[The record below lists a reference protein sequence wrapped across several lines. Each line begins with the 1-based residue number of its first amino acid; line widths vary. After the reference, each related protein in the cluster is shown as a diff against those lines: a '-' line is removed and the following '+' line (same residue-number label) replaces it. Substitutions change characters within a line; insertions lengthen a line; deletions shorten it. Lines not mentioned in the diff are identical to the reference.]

1 MIQVSCRWIFPFV
14 LFLLLS
20 LAACVRGKDQAPAA
34 PPESAKTE
42 KASPSQAV
50 AALKPTEGNKVA
62 GKVTFLSQDGAIRIV
77 ADIEGLT
84 PGKHGFH
91 IHQTGDCSAP
101 DASSA
106 GGHFNPGSAPHGAPG
121 NPPAQRHAGDLGNL
135 EANAEGKAHY
145 ERVDQILSMGG
156 TNSIV
161 GKSVIVHAQPDD
173 LSTQPTGNAG
183 PRQACGVIQIGE

>member
-1 MIQVSCRWIFPFV
+1 MIQVPCRWIFPFV

-20 LAACVRGKDQAPAA
+20 LAACDREKGQTPAA
-34 PPESAKTE
+34 PAESAKTE
-42 KASPSQAV
+42 KAPPAQAV
-50 AALKPTEGNKVA
+50 AALKPTEGNNVT
-62 GKVTFLSQDGAIRIV
+62 GKVTFISQNGAIRVV
-77 ADIEGLT
+77 ADIEGLE

-91 IHQTGDCSAP
+91 IHETGDCSAP

-106 GGHFNPGSAPHGAPG
+106 GGHFNPGSAPHGAPE

-145 ERVDQILSMGG
+145 EMVDQILSLGG
-156 TNSIV
+156 PNSIV

-173 LSTQPTGNAG
+173 LSTQPTGNSG
-183 PRQACGVIQIGE
+183 PRLACGVIQAGE